1 MYFVLVHHIL
11 TAFSFFVNIMLLYPQ
26 IRLILP
32 PMRDSLKS
40 TNKICRL
47 GGGENRHIMENIFS
61 ERTIEEKIKTTL
73 NAYAPPPILCKNSWY
88 VANVDIFVQKDI
100 QFNLRLIVFFV

>member
-1 MYFVLVHHIL
+1 
-11 TAFSFFVNIMLLYPQ
+11 
-26 IRLILP
+26 
-32 PMRDSLKS
+32 
-40 TNKICRL
+40 
-47 GGGENRHIMENIFS
+47 MENIFS